1 MSSYSLCLPCM
12 ESTWLNQISE
22 LMCAVLQYYFIYHC
36 YCWKNSNHIHT
47 YIHTYFIGSSPRGFS
62 ESMLPPCYIV
72 KDFATL
78 TRARKIIWLICLTQL
93 LCRFLHVFLWKSQ
106 NCEHQ
111 KYLWNVIAFQGK
123 NPIRHKKSKPQMAT
137 VISLWYLLRF
147 VCMFWTLLL
156 LVTTQ
161 STFLKFFRCS

>member
-1 MSSYSLCLPCM
+1 MSCYSLCLPCM

-22 LMCAVLQYYFIYHC
+22 LMCAGLQYYFIYRC
-36 YCWKNSNHIHT
+36 YCWFK
-47 YIHTYFIGSSPRGFS
+47 P
-62 ESMLPPCYIV
+62 LCYIV

-78 TRARKIIWLICLTQL
+78 TRTRKIIWLTCLTQL
-93 LCRFLHVFLWKSQ
+93 LCRFLHVFLRKSQ

-123 NPIRHKKSKPQMAT
+123 NPIRHKKTKLQMAT

-147 VCMFWTLLL
+147 ACMFWTLLL
-156 LVTTQ
+156 LATTQ
-161 STFLKFFRCS
+161 STFLEFFRCS